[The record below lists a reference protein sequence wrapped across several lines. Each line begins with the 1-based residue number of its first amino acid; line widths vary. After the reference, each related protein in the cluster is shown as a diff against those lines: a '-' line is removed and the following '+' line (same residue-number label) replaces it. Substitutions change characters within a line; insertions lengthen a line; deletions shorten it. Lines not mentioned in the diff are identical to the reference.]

1 METKMYYMYHLN
13 SLIPPYSLGK
23 LIEWKLDNLVS
34 TVKPKFSPYSLGKL
48 IEWKPINMKPS
59 TIIVKP
65 EFLTNRAKNEF
76 KTG

>member
-1 METKMYYMYHLN
+1 
-13 SLIPPYSLGK
+13 
-23 LIEWKLDNLVS
+23 
-34 TVKPKFSPYSLGKL
+34 
-48 IEWKPINMKPS
+48 MKPS